1 MIQTNLDTFCTSVKS
16 YIFKIFDKQL
26 TNLSLN
32 LLNTLLGFFIATCL
46 TTIPGQTGDWSITGA
61 AIIVSFYEIIS
72 MLYYKNKNYIF
83 KIFLQNFNNLKI
95 GILYGFFVDA
105 FKLGS

>member
-1 MIQTNLDTFCTSVKS
+1 MIKTNLDFFYCSIKT
-16 YIFKIFDKQL
+16 YLINIFDKQL
-26 TNLSLN
+26 SNLSLN

-61 AIIVSFYEIIS
+61 AIIVSFHEIIS
-72 MLYYKNKNYIF
+72 MIHYNNKSHIF
-83 KIFLQNFNNLKI
+83 NIFFKHFNNLKI